1 MATNNNVFYS
11 SNINSGFGNY
21 KSPYYLPNL
30 NNNNSSNINSGL
42 GNYKGPSI
50 LLKPEYR
57 EQYENLK
64 SDNKK
69 SSDAV
74 NGNTFKPK
82 QCSVG
87 NFNSETKTKIAP
99 KAGPK
104 NPIETIRKENGKISS
119 GNVDK
124 RVALTAAPKT
134 SNFDESL
141 FADKVKYVLG
151 SSGIRYSWMLGDTKF
166 YGLLRSALGTTS
178 GLIFPYTPKVSFQHQ
193 VEYDTTSITHTNL
206 SYNYYKN
213 TPPPS
218 VNLSAK
224 FTADNRANALHMLS
238 AIWFLT
244 AASKCEFGENTN
256 NPGLPPP
263 ILYLSGYDSTIDNI
277 PVVIKSFN
285 YEYPSDIHYVNLVL
299 DMSKDIRKNEPF
311 LKEYDYS
318 TTIKEIVDLT
328 PKTYDTPD
336 GKITVQNLEPFPLY
350 MSDDGGIN
358 LSFWLPTEMEI
369 SVSFGIQ
376 PNLIKHKKQWSN
388 DRYKTGYLLTKRG
401 KNPQVKLPT
410 LDTKIISEDIKDTC
424 GNILGTLVK
433 EEGITEN
440 INFIPSGWTW

>member
-1 MATNNNVFYS
+1 MATNNNVFS
-11 SNINSGFGNY
+11 SSYINSGFGNY
-21 KSPYYLPNL
+21 IGSSYLSNP
-30 NNNNSSNINSGL
+30 NNNNSIYVNSGL
-42 GNYKGPSI
+42 KNYKGPSY

-57 EQYENLK
+57 EQHENLK

-69 SSDAV
+69 SSDVV

-87 NFNSETKTKIAP
+87 NFNGGTKTTSNIEP
-99 KAGPK
+99 KK
-104 NPIETIRKENGKISS
+104 QYETIRKENGKISS

-141 FADKVKYVLG
+141 FVDKVKYVLG
-151 SSGIRYSWMLGDTKF
+151 SSGTHYSWMLGDAKF

-218 VNLSAK
+218 VSLSAK

-244 AASKCEFGENTN
+244 AASKCEFGENTI

-277 PVVIKSFN
+277 PVVIKSFS
-285 YEYPSDIHYVNLVL
+285 YDYPSDIHYVNLVL

-318 TTIKEIVDLT
+318 TSIKEIVDMT
-328 PKTYDTPD
+328 PVTYDTPD
-336 GKITVQNLEPFPLY
+336 GKITVQNLEPFPTLI
-350 MSDDGGIN
+350 SNDGGIN

-369 SVSFGIQ
+369 SVSLGIQ

-388 DRYKTGYLLTKRG
+388 DRYKTGYLLTKSG

-410 LDTKIISEDIKDTC
+410 LDTKILSEDIKDTC

-433 EEGITEN
+433 EETVSEN